1 MKIRNYGLVLLAC
14 GMLFAGG
21 CSKEEAKK
29 KAEDLKLEDLTI
41 VLHDE
46 NITIYQPLGDL
57 LDIWELD
64 QAPEHIEALG
74 HDMVF
79 LTYKDN
85 DRESMILR
93 VFNPK
98 DEEISVNDAL
108 ITAIWIMSQAPRMK
122 PLSWQSFHLK
132 KEN

>member
-108 ITAIWIMSQAPRMK
+108 IQRVVFSDRKYRKCEGIQASSQ
-122 PLSWQSFHLK
+122 F
-132 KEN
+132 

>member
-93 VFNPK
+93 VFNTK
-98 DEEISVNDAL
+98 DEEISV
-108 ITAIWIMSQAPRMK
+108 
-122 PLSWQSFHLK
+122 
-132 KEN
+132 

>member
-108 ITAIWIMSQAPRMK
+108 IQHVVFSDRNT
-122 PLSWQSFHLK
+122 
-132 KEN
+132 ENVRKLVFLHIF